1 MILIEPPHSPIRED
15 WNSDNESFSLEIDGP
30 PTSSVL
36 YPYDENIDG
45 DQDDQISL
53 ENVILESSDS
63 SFDNMRAGTIT

>member
-1 MILIEPPHSPIRED
+1 MPIRED

-36 YPYDENIDG
+36 YPSYDENIDG

-53 ENVILESSDS
+53 ENVIVESSDS